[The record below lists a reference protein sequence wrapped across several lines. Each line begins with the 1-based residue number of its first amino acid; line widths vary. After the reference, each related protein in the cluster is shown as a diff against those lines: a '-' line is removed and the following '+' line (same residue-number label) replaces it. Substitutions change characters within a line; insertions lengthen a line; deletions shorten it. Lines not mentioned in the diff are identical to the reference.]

1 MIDNRLSATLI
12 TSGLETSFI
21 GQRVL
26 FYPSLRTTMETARQE
41 ALNGAPEGTVV
52 ITDEQT
58 AARGRLKRT
67 WLTPLGNIALS
78 VVLYPARQHLHSI
91 IMVASVTAARAIEAV
106 TGLKPVIKWP
116 NDILLNNK
124 KVCGILVEVSV
135 QPGTVNFVVVGIG
148 INVNLD
154 PSDFP
159 EIMPIATSLSHEL
172 GQEISRLEIVR
183 NLLCEMERL
192 YLASMESSA
201 VYEEWRGRLVTL
213 GKKIRVTSGDSTREG
228 VAESVEPDGTLLLRL
243 PDGNLDRVL
252 AGDVTLRE

>member
-1 MIDNRLSATLI
+1 MIDRLSATLI
-12 TSGLETSFI
+12 TTGLETGFI

-67 WLTPLGNIALS
+67 WLTPQGNIALS
-78 VVLYPARQHLHSI
+78 VVLYPARPNLHSVV
-91 IMVASVTAARAIEAV
+91 MVASLAVARAIETV
-106 TGLKPVIKWP
+106 TGLKPVLKWP
-116 NDILLNNK
+116 NDVMLNNK

-135 QPGTVNFVVVGIG
+135 LPGTVNFAVVGIG

-159 EIMPIATSLSHEL
+159 EILPIATSLSHEL
-172 GQEISRLEIVR
+172 GQEVSRLEIVR
-183 NLLCEMERL
+183 CLLREMERL
-192 YLASMESSA
+192 YLISMESNA
-201 VYEEWRGRLVTL
+201 VYEQWRDRLVTL
-213 GKKIRVTSGDSTREG
+213 GKEVRVTSGTSTREG
-228 VAESVEPDGTLLLRL
+228 IAESVDPDGALLLRL
-243 PDGNLDRVL
+243 PDGSLDRVL